1 MTLIISY
8 KGELLLLI
16 LYNLIRW
23 VILIA
28 QPLLVIQILSY
39 MQNSAENSKGIA
51 YGLFLVIFYNV
62 LDIISSLIS
71 DQCDFIQSTIS
82 VNSKHGIIA
91 MIYDKVLRI
100 SRTTNK
106 DFTKGEIINFINVDV
121 EKISNIT
128 FDLSNVVRLPFQLIF
143 AIWFLFYYFDFYLS
157 VSVALGVLFILLN
170 LLIGVMREIFQRKI
184 CNEKD
189 KRMIIINEIINN
201 IKAIKLNCLEDI
213 FIKKIST
220 IRHKELFYTKISLI
234 VEHFFA
240 TLGMMLSSWMVILA
254 MLVYFVCGNNNISLS
269 DGFAI
274 LLVFKMLEIP
284 LRYVPQF
291 ISLVAEFNVSMKRI
305 HQFLIWKEISP
316 DMIKFDE
323 TLISENKDVLI
334 NNANFSNGKQFKS
347 KKFNGKLN
355 LFKIVVYS
363 AFFEF
368 KLESIYN

>member
-8 KGELLLLI
+8 KGELLSLI

-62 LDIISSLIS
+62 LDIISNLIS

-100 SRTTNK
+100 SHTTNK

-220 IRHKELFYTKISLI
+220 IRNNELFYTKISLI
-234 VEHFFA
+234 VEHFFVI
-240 TLGMMLSSWMVILA
+240 LGMMLSSWMVILA

-305 HQFLIWKEISP
+305 HQFLLWKEISP

>member
-62 LDIISSLIS
+62 LDIISNLIS

-274 LLVFKMLEIP
+274 LLVFKMLEIL

-355 LFKIVVYS
+355 LF
-363 AFFEF
+363 
-368 KLESIYN
+368 